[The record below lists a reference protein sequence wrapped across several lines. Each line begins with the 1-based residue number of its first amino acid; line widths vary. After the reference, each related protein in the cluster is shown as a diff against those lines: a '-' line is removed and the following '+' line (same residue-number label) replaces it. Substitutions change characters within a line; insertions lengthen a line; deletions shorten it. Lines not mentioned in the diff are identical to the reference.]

1 MPTSYHHLS
10 SEERAVIVLAHIK
23 ALSHV
28 TLETNALPSMEVA
41 PWALRMATSLQSS
54 LNNAIS

>member
-1 MPTSYHHLS
+1 LFVALPIY
-10 SEERAVIVLAHIK
+10 K

-41 PWALRMATSLQSS
+41 PWTLRMATSPDTR
-54 LNNAIS
+54 